1 MSTLTTKRFRIQR
14 TSRIPS
20 PLRVTIR
27 ALVIVALLS
36 AAGHYSVQAQSFT
49 ILHSFTGGVDGAEP
63 IGGLILDKAGN
74 IYGTTS
80 GGGLDGFCGS
90 HDCGQVFK
98 LAKHGS
104 GWVLQS
110 LHTFYGSPSDGSDPG
125 TRLLIAPDGTLL
137 GTTYFGGTG
146 QNCNFG
152 YGTGCGTAFSL
163 RPPQTACK
171 SASCPW
177 VETVLYNFQ
186 GGHDGQHPT
195 SGLVM
200 DAAGNLYGVNINGGD
215 GNPYGCVG
223 FDGGCGVVYQ
233 LPPSQGGWTEN
244 VLYSFADN
252 GDSGNP
258 AGDMVLDKFGN
269 LYGTAQ
275 VGSGSPGAVFQ
286 VSRTGSGWTE
296 RVIQWLAAS
305 SDGGYPI
312 GIISDS
318 AGNLYGAAADQ
329 GPQNGGTVYE
339 LVPGSGGWSF
349 DLLYAIT
356 GACCNP
362 EGPSEAVMDAAGNVY
377 GTTWAEGAHGK
388 GSVFKLTPS
397 GGGWTYTD
405 LHDFTGG
412 SDGQAPYGPL
422 AIDGAGNIYGVVSHG
437 TSGGSGA
444 VFEITP

>member
-1 MSTLTTKRFRIQR
+1 MSPHAR
-14 TSRIPS
+14 PS
-20 PLRVTIR
+20 CSIANQKPVMVVIAFALCFVANVPAR
-27 ALVIVALLS
+27 AQTFNV
-36 AAGHYSVQAQSFT
+36 
-49 ILHSFTGGVDGAEP
+49 LHSFTGGVDGTEP
-63 IGGLILDKAGN
+63 TAGVILDKAGN

-80 GGGLDGFCGS
+80 GGGLDGFCGP

-98 LAKHGS
+98 VAKHGS

-125 TRLLIAPDGTLL
+125 TKLVMAPDGTLL

-146 QNCNFG
+146 QLCSFD
-152 YGTGCGTAFSL
+152 YGTGCGIAFSL
-163 RPPQTACK
+163 RPQPASCK

-177 VETVLYNFQ
+177 VETVLYSFQ

-195 SGLVM
+195 SAPVM

-215 GNPYGCVG
+215 GNPYGCLG

-233 LPPSQGGWTEN
+233 LAPSQGGWTEN
-244 VLYSFADN
+244 VIYAFTDD
-252 GDSGNP
+252 GDGGNP

-269 LYGTAQ
+269 LYGTGQ
-275 VGSGSPGAVFQ
+275 VGSGAPGSVFQ

-296 RVIQWLAAS
+296 RVIQWLQANSTGIYS
-305 SDGGYPI
+305 SGLI
-312 GIISDS
+312 ADS
-318 AGNLYGAAADQ
+318 AGNLYGGTAGE
-329 GPQNGGTVYE
+329 GPGGGGTVYE
-339 LVPGSGGWSF
+339 LVPGNGGWNIE
-349 DLLYAIT
+349 LLLVINGTY
-356 GACCNP
+356 GG
-362 EGPSEAVMDAAGNVY
+362 GPTELVMDAAGNLY
-377 GTTWAEGAHGK
+377 GATVADGAYGK

-405 LHDFTGG
+405 LYDFTGG

-437 TSGGSGA
+437 SSGGYGA